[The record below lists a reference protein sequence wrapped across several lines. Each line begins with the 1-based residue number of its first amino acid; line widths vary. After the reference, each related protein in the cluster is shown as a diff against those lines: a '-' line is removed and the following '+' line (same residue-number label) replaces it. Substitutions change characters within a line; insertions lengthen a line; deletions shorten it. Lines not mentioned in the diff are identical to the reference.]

1 MSGVRRII
9 LWLSGTVATLAL
21 LFGYHT
27 SLGGSTP
34 TETAA
39 AYSGTLAGSSS
50 TPTDTTTDTTTA
62 TKGAGSGGSSGS
74 SAKSATKTTTGT
86 PTYTR
91 YGPVQVQITTSGS
104 TITKVSV
111 LQYPNSDSRDAQIN
125 GYALPV
131 LVQETLD
138 KQGAGIDMVSG
149 ATYTSDGYRQ
159 SLQSALDRAGL

>member
-34 TETAA
+34 AETAA
-39 AYSGTLAGSSS
+39 AYSGTLAGSAS
-50 TPTDTTTDTTTA
+50 TPTGTTTD
-62 TKGAGSGGSSGS
+62 TKGAGSGGSSSS
-74 SAKSATKTTTGT
+74 SAKSTTKTTTGT